1 MSTHIRPNNGRLVVD
16 SLARF
21 SDLSNADAYQ
31 AALHVKGDTFLSSDL
46 HVDGT
51 LVVNGDVISLGN
63 SGGNVTFNSNI
74 ASDIEPSVTD
84 TYDIGAS
91 NFYWQNIYV
100 NQINLSSSP
109 SSDINAYS
117 SLCLINSTSNTSQ
130 ILDDKDNGTV
140 KTIIVTEPLSQSV
153 IITPNS
159 THGFSNITFNNHGDS
174 ITLVFVS
181 GAWNIVSNFRASV
194 S

>member
-1 MSTHIRPNNGRLVVD
+1 LSTHIRPNNGRLVVD

-21 SDLSNADAYQ
+21 SDLSNANAYE
-31 AALHVKGDTFLSSDL
+31 AALHVKGDTFLSNDL

-84 TYDIGAS
+84 TYNIGAS

-140 KTIIVTEPLSQSV
+140 KTIIVTEPLSQPV

-159 THGFSNITFNNHGDS
+159 THGFSNITFNNQGDS

-181 GAWNIVSNFRASV
+181 GAWSIVSNFRASV